1 MMMKQFHIITAFI
14 LFVAISNSFAQ
25 TDGYVLYN
33 PVHVGGGLL
42 TGYNIQATNGTL
54 RCLGDPA
61 CPTFDRGSGLRFG
74 IVGIAE
80 WMPTSWG
87 LRTQFGIA
95 SSSSSMTTTDQRA
108 RVKNAQGQV
117 VPLIREHALDA
128 TLSALLL
135 DIGLQTSFGS
145 TRLFF
150 GPSIGYLLN
159 PMWRSSSTIIAPDNV
174 TFQSGNRDTVFID
187 QSIPNVNALQF
198 GVNVGIGHHVP
209 INTSLVLVP
218 EISVSIPFNAIRT
231 VSEWTQTSIMFGL
244 SLRWGSGAVKEE
256 VMSKIELIDTV
267 QIQSTERFGT
277 VFKEGMQDITRSIQE
292 FETHKVITETMKR
305 TDTIKIGLPPK
316 QAPKPSIAVFSSTD
330 DQQER
335 VSQVTVTGQ
344 LVTEAFPI
352 LPMVFFSESESTL
365 SSNYKQLRTIEGFSS
380 DQLEPLVTEQHKDIL
395 NIIGERLNRNPKAMI
410 QLKGYSD
417 PTTEKA
423 DCALAEQRV
432 ETIREYLF
440 NVWNIDK
447 ARMSLDIDRR
457 NCMPENP
464 TLSRNAQGYE
474 ENRRIEITSETKE
487 ILSPVIRT
495 RYVELTDFSPKVL
508 HINTHGTAGE
518 EISSWN
524 TMGTIGDSVLYRKD
538 GSSIPEWIM
547 FPLSREQA
555 RFIQQTAFPSMNISM
570 IVQDTEGELG
580 SKAIDI
586 PIQRDTTNLAIQRLS
601 LMHFPVQKASLD
613 KQGKS
618 AINDFLK
625 DLEDNASISII
636 GYSDNLGNAQ
646 SNLELSKERA
656 ETVYR
661 YIQSIKPKAN
671 IIKVDGFGS
680 TALPPGIK
688 SHDLPESRFLS
699 RTVQIEIIRTWK
711 NVQ

>member
-1 MMMKQFHIITAFI
+1 MKQVYIIAAFVYC
-14 LFVAISNSFAQ
+14 FSISIAFAQ

-33 PVHVGGGLL
+33 PVHVGGGFLM
-42 TGYNIQATNGTL
+42 GYNVQSTNGTL

-61 CPTFDRGSGLRFG
+61 CPTFSQGSGFRFG
-74 IVGIAE
+74 VIGIAE

-95 SSSSSMTTTDQRA
+95 SSTSHMTTTDQKA
-108 RVKNAQGQV
+108 KVKNGQGV
-117 VPLIREHALDA
+117 IVPLIREHAMDA
-128 TLSALLL
+128 TLSAALF

-159 PMWRSSSTIIAPDNV
+159 PIWTSSSTIIAPENV
-174 TFQSGNRDTVFID
+174 TFQSGSRDTVFVN
-187 QSIPNVNALQF
+187 QSIPNVNNLQF
-198 GVNVGIGHHVP
+198 GVNVGIGHHIP
-209 INTSLVLVP
+209 INTSMVVVP

-231 VSEWTQTSIMFGL
+231 ASEWTQTSIMLGV

-256 VMSKIELIDTV
+256 VMSNIELIDTV
-267 QIQSTERFGT
+267 QIHSKERIGT
-277 VFKEGMQDITRSIQE
+277 VIITGIPTISRSIQE
-292 FETHKVITETMKR
+292 FEAHKVITETMKR

-316 QAPKPSIAVFSSTD
+316 PSPKPSIAVFSSID
-330 DQQER
+330 KQQGTIDK
-335 VSQVTVTGQ
+335 VTVTGQ

-352 LPMVFFSESESTL
+352 LPMVFFSESQSIL

-417 PTTEKA
+417 PTTEKS
-423 DCALAEQRV
+423 DCSLAEQRV

-447 ARMSLDIDRR
+447 ARMSVDIDRR

-464 TLSRNAQGYE
+464 TLSRNAHGYE
-474 ENRRIEITSETKE
+474 ENRRIEISSESKE

-495 RYVELTDFSPKVL
+495 RYVELTDFSPKEL
-508 HINTHGTAGE
+508 YINTQGSIGE
-518 EISSWN
+518 DIVN
-524 TMGTIGDSVLYRKD
+524 CNAACTIGDSVLHRKD
-538 GSSIPEWIM
+538 GSSIPEWFK
-547 FPLSREQA
+547 FPLSKDQA
-555 RFIQQTAFPSMNISM
+555 RFIQLSAFPTMNMSM
-570 IVQDTEGELG
+570 ILQDAEGELG
-580 SKAIDI
+580 SNAIDI
-586 PIQRDTTNLAIQRLS
+586 PIVRDTTNLAIQRLS

-656 ETVYR
+656 ETVHR

-671 IIKVDGFGS
+671 IIKVDGVGS

-688 SHDLPESRFLS
+688 SHELPESRFLS

>member
-1 MMMKQFHIITAFI
+1 MKHVHIILAFVY
-14 LFVAISNSFAQ
+14 LFSMSIASAQ
-25 TDGYVLYN
+25 TDGFVLYN
-33 PVHVGGGLL
+33 PVHVGGGFL
-42 TGYNIQATNGTL
+42 TGYNVQSTNGTL

-61 CPTFDRGSGLRFG
+61 CPTFEQGSGYRFG
-74 IVGIAE
+74 VMGIAE

-87 LRTQFGIA
+87 LRTQLGIA
-95 SSSSSMTTTDQRA
+95 SSTSHMTTIDQKA
-108 RVKNAQGQV
+108 RVKNGKGAI

-159 PMWRSSSTIIAPDNV
+159 PVWRSSSTIIGPDNV
-174 TFQSGNRDTVFID
+174 TFQSGSRDTVFVD
-187 QSIPNVNALQF
+187 QSIPNVNSLQF
-198 GVNVGIGHHVP
+198 GVNVGIGHHIP
-209 INTSLVLVP
+209 INTSMVVVP

-231 VSEWTQTSIMFGL
+231 ASEWTQTSIMLGI

-256 VMSKIELIDTV
+256 VMSKVELIDTV
-267 QIQSTERFGT
+267 QIQSNERIGT
-277 VFKEGMQDITRSIQE
+277 VIIEGMPNISRSTQE
-292 FETHKVITETMKR
+292 FETHKIITETMKR
-305 TDTIKIGLPPK
+305 TDTIKMGLPPK
-316 QAPKPSIAVFSSTD
+316 QSPKPSIAVFSSVD
-330 DQQER
+330 KQQG
-335 VSQVTVTGQ
+335 SIDQVTVTGQ

-352 LPMVFFSESESTL
+352 LPMVFFSESQSSL
-365 SSNYKQLRTIEGFSS
+365 SSNYKQLRTTEGFSS

-417 PTTEKA
+417 PTTEKS
-423 DCALAEQRV
+423 DCSLAEQRV
-432 ETIREYLF
+432 ETIRDYLF

-447 ARMSLDIDRR
+447 SRMSFDIDRR

-474 ENRRIEITSETKE
+474 ENRRIEIASDSKE

-495 RYVELTDFSPKVL
+495 RYVELTDFSPREL
-508 HINTHGTAGE
+508 HVNTQGTIGE
-518 EISSWN
+518 EITSWN
-524 TMGTIGDSVLYRKD
+524 IGATIGDSVLHKKD
-538 GSSIPEWIM
+538 GSSIPEWLT

-570 IVQDTEGELG
+570 IVQDGEGELG
-580 SKAIDI
+580 STAIHI
-586 PIQRDTTNLAIQRLS
+586 PLQRDTTNLAIQRLS

-656 ETVYR
+656 ETVHR

-671 IIKVDGFGS
+671 IINVDGVGS

-711 NVQ
+711 NAQ